1 MEKNLKSLLVDIC
14 KRKIKQVQEEKTKL
28 TIIKLNLNRKNQ
40 IETKT
45 TRKKSLEK
53 DKVIWTKNSRLDL
66 FVKGFE
72 KRDCL

>member
-45 TRKKSLEK
+45 TRKKSLGK